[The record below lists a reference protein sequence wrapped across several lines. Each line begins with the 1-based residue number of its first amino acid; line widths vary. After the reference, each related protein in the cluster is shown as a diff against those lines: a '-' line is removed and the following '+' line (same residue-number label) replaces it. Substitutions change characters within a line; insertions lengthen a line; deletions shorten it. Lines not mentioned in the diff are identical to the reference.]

1 MKLPTDMALV
11 KGKEFSKHVERYAHD
26 AEAFFKEF
34 VEVFTKLEEL
44 GVPSESK
51 PEDRMI
57 FKLLQDLAKPVVV
70 VKSALLQVGHSEWVG
85 VQQA

>member
-57 FKLLQDLAKPVVV
+57 FKL
-70 VKSALLQVGHSEWVG
+70 ALLQVGHSEWVG